1 MTDHPLHPLEDA
13 KSKYRSGLRARAARI
28 CSRIPE
34 NDSLYPE
41 ALALLGTIRA
51 ETGRM
56 EEASGLFSKAA
67 RLIPDNAQIWI
78 NLGDVSGVLGRVR
91 HAAGC
96 FRRAAQLA
104 PGVLDTARRLA
115 ASGHSAD
122 KNRMLRRCSILAPL
136 DSRIYLQLGLG
147 LKQSGHFEEASH
159 QIRRL
164 LILEPANLDGVFQL
178 ANVLLDLKNP
188 DGAKSFFLRTL
199 QIAPRSGTA
208 RNNLGLITFENGN
221 FDHAEEW
228 FRAATI
234 AAPGLAE
241 AWRNHARALTKLDR
255 EADAL
260 EPCKRS
266 LMMEPANQLACM
278 DMAGILR
285 TQEWVKRAI
294 SLDPLAHDFYN
305 NMAVAGT
312 CDPDRIGVALWLRRS
327 AVAKP
332 EHPEVWFRLSS
343 DAGHRSDPQAVVK
356 HGTRAFFI
364 SDSYAHARN
373 NTAFALLGQERFEE
387 GWRVHTRRLETPEGQ
402 KILRRFAIPEWQDE
416 AIEGRHL
423 LLWGEQGIGDEVQFL
438 TLLKHVCRMGA
449 RATVLAEP
457 RLRPLIR
464 RSFPDVMVP
473 DVDGPSGEVESHH
486 GADFHLAIGDLPHR
500 LRLFCGGQ
508 AAPDPWIVVDPV
520 RAKALRAALQAR
532 HPGKQLVGITWR
544 SAAPTGARRSIPP
557 ALWAGIAGAP
567 GVALV
572 SLQYNVQD
580 EDMAAFAAAGI
591 EVDTSHGVDPM
602 QDLDGLAA
610 LTSAM
615 DLVISPPN
623 NTVHFAGAL
632 AVPCW
637 VMVPTRP
644 DWRWGLTRQDSLWYP
659 KTRVYRQETDG
670 DWPPVLSQVSSELKL
685 WGNS

>member
-1 MTDHPLHPLEDA
+1 M
-13 KSKYRSGLRARAARI
+13 RAARI

-34 NDSLYPE
+34 SDPQYPQ

-51 ETGRM
+51 ETGRAG
-56 EEASGLFSKAA
+56 EAIALLNKAA
-67 RLIPDNAQIWI
+67 RLIPDNARIWGD
-78 NLGDVSGVLGRVR
+78 LGDVSGKSGRFQD
-91 HAAGC
+91 AAGC
-96 FRRAAQLA
+96 FRRATLLE
-104 PGVLDTARRLA
+104 PGVASIARRLVDWVPA
-115 ASGHSAD
+115 PG
-122 KNRMLRRCSILAPL
+122 KNRVLRRCSILSPL
-136 DSRIYLQLGLG
+136 DSGIYLQLGLDR
-147 LKQSGHFEEASH
+147 KQSGHFEAASH
-159 QIRRL
+159 YMRRL
-164 LILEPANLDGVFQL
+164 LLLEPAHLDGTFQF
-178 ANVLLDLKNP
+178 ANVLLDLNNT
-188 DGAKSFFLRTL
+188 DGAKAFFLRTL
-199 QIAPRSGTA
+199 RIAPRSGTA
-208 RNNLGLITFENGN
+208 RNNLGLIAFGNDDFE
-221 FDHAEEW
+221 HAEEW
-228 FRAATI
+228 FRAATA

-241 AWRNHARALTKLDR
+241 AWRNHARALAKLDR

-266 LMMEPANQLACM
+266 LMMEPANQPACM

-285 TQEWVKRAI
+285 TRDWVKRVI

-305 NMAVAGT
+305 HMAVAGT
-312 CDPDRIGVALWLRRS
+312 RDPDRKGVDPWLRRS

-356 HGTRAFFI
+356 HGHRAFFI

-387 GWRVHTRRLETPEGQ
+387 GWRVHTRRLETPEGRE
-402 KILRRFAIPEWQDE
+402 ILRRFAIPEWQDE
-416 AIEGRHL
+416 AIEGKHL

-438 TLLKHVCRMGA
+438 TLLKHVRRMGA

-473 DVDGPSGEVESHH
+473 DVDGPSGAVESHH

-508 AAPDPWIVVDPV
+508 AAPDPWVVVAPV

-532 HPGKQLVGITWR
+532 HPGKHLVGITWR
-544 SAAPTGARRSIPP
+544 SSAPTGARRSIPP
-557 ALWAGIAGAP
+557 ALWAGIAEVP
-567 GVALV
+567 GSALV
-572 SLQYNVQD
+572 SLQYSVLD
-580 EDMAAFAAAGI
+580 EDMAAFEAAGI
-591 EVDTSHGVDPM
+591 QLDNSHGVDPM

-610 LTSAM
+610 LTSVM

-644 DWRWGLTRQDSLWYP
+644 DWRWGLNRSDSLWYP

-670 DWPPVLSQVSSELKL
+670 DWEPVLSQVVRDLRLWSSP
-685 WGNS
+685 